1 MLPGRPKAKRAP
13 AGGRTFREANERG
26 GFNSPGPPQA
36 RPVSS
41 GGSALHAVKS
51 VGAPLVT
58 RNGVGPSCVGLP
70 AGPWR
75 TITDFLVE
83 HFPAISR
90 ETWLARMALQQV
102 VDEFGGLVTPER
114 TYPGHM
120 RVYYYRDVPGE
131 RVIPFEETVLFQ
143 DDHLVVADKPHFLPV
158 TPSGTY
164 LQQTLLVRLKNRLNI
179 DTLVPLHRIDRETA
193 GLVMF
198 SVRPED
204 RNAYQLLF
212 RQHRI
217 QKHYE
222 AIAPWRNDLTH
233 LVFPIVRQTRI
244 EEGKP
249 FFRQHEVPGAP
260 NSETHIDVL
269 EIRGDLARYV
279 LSPVT
284 GKKHQLRV
292 HMNALGLPIQN
303 DRMYPP
309 VADTPADDFDRP
321 LQLLA
326 RSVAFTDPVTGQARR
341 FESQRRLAWPM
352 I

>member
-1 MLPGRPKAKRAP
+1 VINHGLPTRA
-13 AGGRTFREANERG
+13 
-26 GFNSPGPPQA
+26 
-36 RPVSS
+36 
-41 GGSALHAVKS
+41 
-51 VGAPLVT
+51 
-58 RNGVGPSCVGLP
+58 GVGPSCVGLP
-70 AGPWR
+70 AGPWS

-90 ETWLARMALQQV
+90 ETWLARIASHQV

-114 TYPGHM
+114 PYPGHL
-120 RVYYYRDVPGE
+120 RVYYYRDVPDE
-131 RVIPFEETVLFQ
+131 PVIPFEESVIFQ
-143 DDHLVVADKPHFLPV
+143 DEHLVVADKPHFLPV
-158 TPSGTY
+158 TPSGNY
-164 LQQTLLVRLKNRLNI
+164 LQQTLLVRLKKRLNI

-204 RNAYQLLF
+204 RNAYQVLF
-212 RQHRI
+212 RQHAI

-222 AIAPWRNDLTH
+222 AIAPWRGVLAH
-233 LVFPIVRQTRI
+233 PAFPIVRQTRI
-244 EEGKP
+244 EEGEP

-269 EIRGDLARYV
+269 EIRGELARYA

-292 HMNALGLPIQN
+292 HMNALGLPILN

-309 VADTPADDFDRP
+309 VADTPDDDYARP

-326 RSVAFTDPVTGQARR
+326 KSVSFTDPVTGQSRQ
-341 FESQRRLAWPM
+341 FESQRSLTLPR
-352 I
+352 